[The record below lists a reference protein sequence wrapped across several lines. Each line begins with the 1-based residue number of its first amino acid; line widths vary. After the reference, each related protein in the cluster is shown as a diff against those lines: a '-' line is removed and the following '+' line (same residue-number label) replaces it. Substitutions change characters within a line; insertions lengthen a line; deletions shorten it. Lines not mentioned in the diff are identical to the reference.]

1 MKILGSSVLLVCF
14 LGLAD
19 LSFGQVYTRPR
30 IVTIQESSQPSV
42 KVIVSQS
49 PSTES
54 VKPSSKNTAFSEQ
67 VRSPFLQNIVV
78 VGQKNQAL
86 LKENSSS
93 QPLSTVSPV
102 GIFSNSLLK
111 NSIYGLQTTQL
122 LLNSIRAKLGI
133 PYRYGANGPNYYD
146 CSGFIWS
153 VFQDAGVSFERMSA
167 KSLWE
172 MSEPVSES
180 EKYKFG
186 TLVFFNRLGHVGIVA
201 DKNGFYHASRSKG
214 VVYSRF
220 DSYWGKRIVGFR
232 RLKIIQPVNLQPD
245 DESKA
250 PQKVI
255 IIENEVI
262 IR

>member
-1 MKILGSSVLLVCF
+1 MKIPGSLVLLVCF
-14 LGLAD
+14 FGLTD
-19 LSFGQVYTRPR
+19 LSFGQVYSRPR
-30 IVTIQESSQPSV
+30 IVPIQGSSQSSV
-42 KVIVSQS
+42 KVMVSQS

-54 VKPSSKNTAFSEQ
+54 VKPSKNTAFSEQ
-67 VRSPFLQNIVV
+67 VRSPFLQDIIV
-78 VGQKNQAL
+78 VGQKDQPL
-86 LKENSSS
+86 LKKTSSL
-93 QPLSTVSPV
+93 QPLSTV
-102 GIFSNSLLK
+102 GLGETFSNSLLK

-133 PYRYGANGPNYYD
+133 PYRYGASGPNYYD
-146 CSGFIWS
+146 CSGFIWN
-153 VFQDAGVSFERMSA
+153 VFQDAGMGFERMSA

-172 MSEPVSES
+172 MSEPVSED

-186 TLVFFNRLGHVGIVA
+186 TLVFFNRLDHVGIVA

-232 RLKIIQPVNLQPD
+232 RLKIIQPVNPQLD
-245 DESKA
+245 DKSKA

-255 IIENEVI
+255 IIGNKVI